1 MIVQSQGLE
10 VLGIRL
16 VGLNADTGRKL
27 ILTLVALVVLHL
39 AGRGLRAALRA
50 LFGKRTDV
58 RTRFWTGQAV
68 SILVTALS
76 IVLLVSIWFDD
87 PGRLA
92 GAFGL
97 VSAGLAFALQRVITA
112 VAGYFVILRGRIF
125 SVGDRVTIGGV
136 RGDVIA
142 LGYTRTTVM
151 EMGQPPAEQDA
162 PPAMWVKA
170 RQYTGR
176 IVTVTNDKVFDE
188 PVYNYTRGF
197 PYLWE
202 EMHLPIEFSADHG
215 RVEQILLDS
224 ARRHAAKTDDMDEDV
239 LREMERRYFLKRTEL
254 APRVYWRITDNWL
267 EMSVR
272 FIVHEHGIRELKD
285 AMSRE
290 IMAALQEAKIG
301 IASTT
306 FAVTGLPPVH
316 VVPDGRPSKA

>member
-1 MIVQSQGLE
+1 MTFLLIESEPLQLF
-10 VLGIRL
+10 GIRL
-16 VGLNADTGRKL
+16 VGFTADTGRKL
-27 ILTLVALVVLHL
+27 LATIAVVVVLHL
-39 AGRGLRAALRA
+39 IGRALRA
-50 LFGKRTDV
+50 LFRALLGDRRDV

-68 SILVTALS
+68 SILVTALTL
-76 IVLLVSIWFDD
+76 IFLVSIWFDD

-92 GAFGL
+92 GVFGL

-112 VAGYFVILRGRIF
+112 IAGYFVILRGKIF

-162 PPAMWVKA
+162 PPAMWVRA

-188 PVYNYTRGF
+188 PVYNYSRGF

-202 EMHLPIEFSADHG
+202 EMHLPVEFGADHA
-215 RVEQILLDS
+215 RAERILLE
-224 ARRHAAKTDDMDEDV
+224 AAERHAARTDELEEDV
-239 LREMERRYFLKRTEL
+239 LREMERRFFLKRTEL

-290 IMAALQEAKIG
+290 IMAALNETGIA

-306 FAVTGLPPVH
+306 FAVTGLPPVRLVH
-316 VVPDGRPSKA
+316 ESPG